1 MKTKENVDILL
12 LKADMYRLLAN
23 CFDFPGKEQL
33 LTIRELSAGLSRIG
47 FPDKELNNILV
58 TLNESIVENEI
69 VNDYSVI
76 FIKGGVPLNESHT
89 LSKFSSVNDVSAF
102 YKAFGFSPKTG
113 ENPDSIMYELEFLA
127 LLLVKITIAP
137 NDEAKEVTV
146 KAYRDFLEEHTGEF
160 ALALA
165 KRIRE
170 GNAGAYFF
178 TVSYLLE
185 SFISQE
191 LIHKK

>member
-1 MKTKENVDILL
+1 MSTKEKTDLRL
-12 LKADMYRLLAN
+12 LKADLFRLLAN
-23 CFDFPGKEQL
+23 CFDFPTKERL
-33 LTIRELSAGLSRIG
+33 FAIKELATCLSRIG
-47 FPDKELNNILV
+47 YPDKEIINILV
-58 TLNESIVENEI
+58 TLNDSIVESEI

-89 LSKFSSVNDVSAF
+89 CQKFSSVSDVSAF

-113 ENPDSIMYELEFLA
+113 ENPDAIMYELEFLA

-137 NDEAKEVTV
+137 NEEAKEITE
-146 KAYRDFLEEHTGEF
+146 KAYRDFLEEHAGEF

-170 GNAGAYFF
+170 GSAGSYYF
-178 TVSYLLE
+178 TVSFLLE
-185 SFISQE
+185 AFITQE
-191 LIHKK
+191 LITKS